1 MRPGWAGGSDKRSR
15 RASFLHPLPCLQV
28 HTLVRQ
34 LQLVLPGVR
43 IWLDVVNLED
53 ISKLEEAVDDA
64 AVIIV
69 FLSKN
74 YFASANCRS

>member
-1 MRPGWAGGSDKRSR
+1 M
-15 RASFLHPLPCLQV
+15 

-64 AVIIV
+64 AVIVV